1 MYQEIIERAAR
12 AISNA
17 DALLI
22 GAGAGMGVDSGLPD
36 FRGDQGF
43 WNAYPPFRGK
53 KFNEI
58 AQPRMF
64 IDDPTQAW
72 GFYGHR
78 MHLYRNTAPHA
89 GFAMIKKWAEKL
101 GEYFVFTSNVDGHF
115 LRSGFDEERLV
126 ECHGTTRF
134 MQCSKGLG
142 CSREVWPCDEVE
154 VEVEEETFRAKG
166 ELPKCIIC
174 GAIARP
180 NILMFGDIGWVPFR
194 SSAQENRYEDWYR
207 KVKNSNI
214 VAIEFGA
221 GTAVPTVRYE
231 CQRRSK
237 KLIRVNPRDYQ
248 APDTAISIPMNA
260 LAAISEIDAQM
271 NRMYSSCS

>member
-43 WNAYPPFRGK
+43 WNAYPPFKGK

-78 MHLYRNTAPHA
+78 MHLYRNTVPHA
-89 GFAMIKKWAEKL
+89 GFNILRSWAEKL

-115 LRSGFDEERLV
+115 CRSGFDEQRVV

-134 MQCSKGLG
+134 MQCAKGIG
-142 CSREVWPCDEVE
+142 CSREVWSCDEVE
-154 VEVEEETFRAKG
+154 VAVDEETFRATG

-174 GAIARP
+174 GVIARP

-194 SSAQENRYEDWYR
+194 TSAQEDRYEQWFR
-207 KVKNSNI
+207 RVKDSNL

-221 GTAVPTVRYE
+221 GTAIPTVRYE

-237 KLIRVNPRDYQ
+237 KLIRVNPRDYR

-260 LAAISEIDAQM
+260 LDAITAIDAQM
-271 NRMYSSCS
+271 NRILSKC